1 MSYYKWNFLFVKF
14 VFVHRNTT
22 NICMLILYH
31 VSLNVLTWQFIVVAV
46 DLLGFSIWCTRIY
59 KQIILVYLM
68 KILCL
73 EIFSINPKYIKAIYW
88 KYILKKKLANR
99 IIIKFVILVL
109 CIIIMNIEMLQNF
122 EFQIQYYNQFLCAY
136 TIWTFYVLI
145 IILCSLVTAD
155 T

>member
-1 MSYYKWNFLFVKF
+1 MMYTNLQTDHFSLSYENIMFRNFFQ
-14 VFVHRNTT
+14 
-22 NICMLILYH
+22 LIL
-31 VSLNVLTWQFIVVAV
+31 
-46 DLLGFSIWCTRIY
+46 
-59 KQIILVYLM
+59 
-68 KILCL
+68 KILKL
-73 EIFSINPKYIKAIYW
+73 YTGNIF
-88 KYILKKKLANR
+88 LKKKRTKLANR

-122 EFQIQYYNQFLCAY
+122 EFQIQYYNQFLRAY